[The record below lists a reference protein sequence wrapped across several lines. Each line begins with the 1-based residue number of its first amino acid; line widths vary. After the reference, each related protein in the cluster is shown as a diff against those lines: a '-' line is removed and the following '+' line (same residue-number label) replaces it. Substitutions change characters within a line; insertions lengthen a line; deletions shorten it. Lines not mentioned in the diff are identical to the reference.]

1 MEAWINARWT
11 DETPEAESVGP
22 LSKEAYFSFVESMD
36 AFGSFEGVENPPAW
50 LESLRIDRKQ
60 GVLETPHWVVWLDC
74 VKADLFAQL
83 KWRLPPWDPDN
94 EDHAQTRR
102 LQILDMPKEMFR
114 VAVLLL
120 SDKEQ
125 AEDSARGQ
133 FAEAAWHR
141 ITMGPKLPGIP
152 VVAAGDF
159 DLVGGAREQIRHH
172 GQCSD
177 EERSSLVQVFNF
189 DFIAEADFG
198 ADEGGNPGPG
208 RPEGP
213 DEGPAEIDE
222 QQLLP
227 YVYNPFE
234 VR

>member
-11 DETPEAESVGP
+11 DETPEAESIGP
-22 LSKEAYFSFVESMD
+22 RSKDAYFAFVESMD
-36 AFGSFEGVENPPAW
+36 AFSSFEGVRNPPEW
-50 LESLRIDRKQ
+50 LTVLRIDRKQ
-60 GVLETPHWVVWLDC
+60 DALEIPHWVVWLDC
-74 VKADLFAQL
+74 VRADLFAHL
-83 KWRLPPWDPDN
+83 KWRLQPWDPDN
-94 EDHAQTRR
+94 GDHTQTRR
-102 LQILDMPKEMFR
+102 LQILDMPSEMFR
-114 VAVLLL
+114 VAVVLL

-125 AEDSARGQ
+125 AEALARGQ
-133 FAEAAWHR
+133 IAGAAWHR
-141 ITMGPKLPGIP
+141 ITMGPKLAGIP
-152 VVAAGDF
+152 VVAAEDF
-159 DLVGGAREQIRHH
+159 DLVGGVREQIRHH

-198 ADEGGNPGPG
+198 EDEGGNPGPG

-213 DEGPAEIDE
+213 DGGPAEIDE
-222 QQLLP
+222 RTLLP